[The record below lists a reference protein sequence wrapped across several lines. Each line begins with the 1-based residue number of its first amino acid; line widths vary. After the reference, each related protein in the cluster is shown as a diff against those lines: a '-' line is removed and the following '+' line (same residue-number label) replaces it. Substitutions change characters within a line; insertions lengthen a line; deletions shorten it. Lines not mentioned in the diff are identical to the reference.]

1 MSDLVEGYLGK
12 TEEGR
17 KEIEGAIVELIDF
30 AYSKKK

>member
-17 KEIEGAIVELIDF
+17 KSRTRSGTEKSGTGVTR
-30 AYSKKK
+30 